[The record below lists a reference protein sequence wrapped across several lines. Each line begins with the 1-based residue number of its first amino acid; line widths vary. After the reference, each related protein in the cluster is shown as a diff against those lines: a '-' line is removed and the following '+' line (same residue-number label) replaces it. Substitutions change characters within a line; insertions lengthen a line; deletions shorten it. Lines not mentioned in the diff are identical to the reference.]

1 MSKDWDIAK
10 ILSKIVEGEDLE
22 TIDRIANKI
31 NKHYPEKAPVIL
43 RALKEIETF
52 DEDHVSLT
60 SSRPLTSNEKDEAEK
75 SLKESFGDVF
85 IEFKVDEEIIG
96 GVIIQKGDMII
107 DNSIRSKVGQIVD
120 NINLKV

>member
-10 ILSKIVEGEDLE
+10 VLSKIVEGESPE
-22 TIDRIANKI
+22 TIDRIATKI
-31 NKHYPEKAPVIL
+31 SKHYPEKAPVIL

-52 DEDHVSLT
+52 DENHVCLT
-60 SSRPLTSNEKDEAEK
+60 SARNLTVNEQDEAKK

-85 IEFKVDEEIIG
+85 VEFKVDEDIIG
-96 GVIIQKGDMII
+96 GVIIQKGDTVI

-120 NINLKV
+120 NINLSI